1 MIESITLE
9 ELKQMI
15 NKEGIIFQGC
25 GGDLTEWED
34 GVNELLTE
42 AEILLEGDTFHKVYA
57 FAHEGLTNLLF
68 DMEDVKLNVG
78 KLAIWRIHT
87 HQQFGCTWLSDYLEN
102 QFGIGEDLEKTI
114 EQEM

>member
-1 MIESITLE
+1 MVHLFINRVHLFNIDPD
-9 ELKQMI
+9 LK
-15 NKEGIIFQGC
+15 
-25 GGDLTEWED
+25 EWED

-78 KLAIWRIHT
+78 KLAIWRINT
-87 HQQFGCTWLSDYLEN
+87 HHQFGCTWLSDYLANRFE
-102 QFGIGEDLEKTI
+102 IGEDLGESM